1 MSDKTCIFAKK
12 TDMSIS
18 DKVRKD
24 LWAKSGNR
32 CAICRK
38 ELFSCIDKADFNI
51 GEECHIVSSQ
61 PNGPRHIDNY
71 GDYDSYENII
81 LLCRNHHKEI
91 DDSANLNIYSVEK
104 LIDIKKQHEKWV
116 NRSLADEKNVVLS
129 LIRNGTDLV
138 SIIGNGA
145 VGLYKYND
153 EIKTMEEAELIGG
166 VWQEISDY
174 MDLSLDLEP
183 IEITKMEFVFS
194 EMINNLKESGFLIYG
209 RKVKTQFLKKYGDTS
224 LYNAAQVYIKR
235 R

>member
-1 MSDKTCIFAKK
+1 
-12 TDMSIS
+12 MSIS

-38 ELFSCIDKADFNI
+38 EFFSCIDKADFNI

-61 PNGPRHIDNY
+61 PKGPRHIENY

-91 DDSANLNIYSVEK
+91 DDPANFNLYTVEK
-104 LIDIKKQHEKWV
+104 LTEIKKEHERWV
-116 NRSLADEKNVVLS
+116 RQSLANEKVVVLS
-129 LIRNGTDLV
+129 LIRNGTELV

-145 VGLYKYND
+145 VGIYKYND
-153 EIKTMEEAELIGG
+153 DIRNMEEAELIGG
-166 VWQEISDY
+166 VWQEISDFL
-174 MDLSLDLEP
+174 DLSLDLEP
-183 IEITKMEFVFS
+183 IEVTKMEFIFS
-194 EMINNLKESGFLIYG
+194 EMINNLDKSGFLVYG
-209 RKVKTQFLKKYGDTS
+209 RRVRVRFLKKYGDTS

-235 R
+235 K

>member
-1 MSDKTCIFAKK
+1 
-12 TDMSIS
+12 MSIS

-38 ELFSCIDKADFNI
+38 EFFSCIDKEDFNI

-61 PNGPRHIDNY
+61 PKGPRHIDNY

-91 DDSANLNIYSVEK
+91 DDPVNLKIYTVEK
-104 LIDIKKQHEKWV
+104 LAEIKKEHENWV
-116 NRSLADEKNVVLS
+116 KQSLDSHRIIVFS
-129 LIRNGTDLV
+129 LIKSGTELV

-145 VGLYKYND
+145 VAFYRYND
-153 EIKTMEEAELIGG
+153 EIKSMEEAELIGG
-166 VWQEISDY
+166 MWQDIMDF
-174 MDLSLDLEP
+174 MDLYFDLEP
-183 IEITKMEFVFS
+183 LEMSKIEFAFS
-194 EMINNLKESGFLIYG
+194 EAINDLEKAGFLIYG
-209 RKVKTQFLKKYGDTS
+209 RRVRVQFLKKYGDTS

-235 R
+235 K

>member
-1 MSDKTCIFAKK
+1 
-12 TDMSIS
+12 MSIS
-18 DKVRKD
+18 DIVRKD

-32 CAICRK
+32 CAICHK
-38 ELFSCIDKADFNI
+38 ELFSCIDKDDFNI

-71 GDYDSYENII
+71 GDYDSFDNII

-91 DDSANLNIYSVEK
+91 DDPANITLYSVDK
-104 LIDIKKQHEKWV
+104 LIEIKKQHEKWV
-116 NRSLADEKNVVLS
+116 SRSLADKNNVVLM

-145 VGLYKYND
+145 VGLYKFND
-153 EIKTMEEAELIGG
+153 EIKNMEEANLIGG
-166 VWQEISDY
+166 TWQEISDF

-194 EMINNLKESGFLIYG
+194 EIINNLDKSGFLVYG
-209 RKVKTQFLKKYGDTS
+209 RRVRVQFLKKYGDTS

-235 R
+235 K